1 MKRGESMNCNFKIN
15 TKSQIDNAEVV
26 QAGLGYKSIRMM
38 HEGKEIGF
46 ATTTYSHHQTDEIK
60 VYAAERIALLLMLAK
75 GMTNEQIMLQV
86 AKNR

>member
-1 MKRGESMNCNFKIN
+1 MICNFKIN

-26 QAGLGYKSIRMM
+26 QAGLGHKSIRMM
-38 HEGKEIGF
+38 YEGKEIGF

-60 VYAAERIALLLMLAK
+60 QYAAERITLLLMLAK